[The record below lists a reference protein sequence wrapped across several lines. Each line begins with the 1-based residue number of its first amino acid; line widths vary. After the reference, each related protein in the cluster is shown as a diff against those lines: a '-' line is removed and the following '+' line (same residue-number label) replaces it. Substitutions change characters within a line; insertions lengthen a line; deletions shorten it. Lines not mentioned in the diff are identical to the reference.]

1 MLVRDRNWRPEGLM
15 GADQNFSRNL
25 SVDLYPENH
34 HKPSNLGW
42 ESSYGLA
49 ISKQKALGR
58 ETKAIARKL
67 PKQQLCW
74 IRPVWPLA
82 QTGQTGRA
90 GIRNP
95 RPIRPVAPRQPAN
108 KAPNGKSQANEVQI
122 QRKLEDTFTTNPW
135 TYPQEI
141 SPKRLKD
148 LENSGENQSGLGFS
162 QEHKNSNS
170 WELAIPGGLALV

>member
-1 MLVRDRNWRPEGLM
+1 MSWCWLNSLISTKQMQWGGYNAWGTIWWTLGQKEGHPTLLLSVFCVATWTHCTDEGPKLATRGGWM
-15 GADQNFSRNL
+15 GADQNFSRNW
-25 SVDLYPENH
+25 SVGLYPENH

-58 ETKAIARKL
+58 ETEAIARKL

-74 IRPVWPLA
+74 IRPVWPFA

-108 KAPNGKSQANEVQI
+108 KAPNGKSRANEV
-122 QRKLEDTFTTNPW
+122 
-135 TYPQEI
+135 
-141 SPKRLKD
+141 
-148 LENSGENQSGLGFS
+148 
-162 QEHKNSNS
+162 
-170 WELAIPGGLALV
+170 